1 MKKTRFLLSLF
12 VLGFFVWSATGSEED
27 NNEVA
32 SSETSFNS
40 SSSEESITSSSSET
54 SKGEVNL
61 RRASIIAHDFVEDKM
76 GDCDFDDLDYRGGE
90 TSVPNRFKVLQKFT
104 NKGEQ
109 YVYKIFIQYK
119 GGEWEDR
126 NNWSYGEL
134 TIENTKTGKQ
144 YRFNGTMKTEER
156 SQASEGSKL
165 TAAGIEFNI
174 AEQTGKAIR
183 IYNNKRL
190 PLAKIKAVARELYTT
205 YEIIQFAKYP
215 KINRVEDYCAYQN
228 NLILEYDIDKITSF
242 NPSKD

>member
-1 MKKTRFLLSLF
+1 MKKTRFLLSLL
-12 VLGFFVWSATGSEED
+12 VLGFFLWSATASDEDKSE
-27 NNEVA
+27 VS
-32 SSETSFNS
+32 SSET
-40 SSSEESITSSSSET
+40 SITSSSNSSVT
-54 SKGEVNL
+54 SSSSDFSSGEVTL
-61 RRASIIAHDFVEDKM
+61 RRASIVAHDFVEDKM

-104 NKGEQ
+104 HDGEQ

-144 YRFNGTMKTEER
+144 YRYNGTMKSEEK
-156 SQASEGSKL
+156 AHANAGGKI

-190 PLAKIKAVARELYTT
+190 PLAKIKAVARELHTT
-205 YEIIQFAKYP
+205 YEIIQFAKEP
-215 KINRVEDYCAYQN
+215 KINRGEEYCAYQY
-228 NLILEYDIDKITSF
+228 NLILEYDIDKITNF